1 MGEYVLKIEKLENGY
16 EVEVR
21 DEEQEK
27 KNNAP
32 SKKGGAPVEWKS
44 PWKAY
49 AFSTDKEVIAFITR
63 RLAALP
69 KSEHDEFNDAA
80 EAAFK
85 E

>member
-16 EVEVR
+16 EVEVK
-21 DEEQEK
+21 DSAQEK
-27 KNNAP
+27 KNNTP
-32 SKKGGAPVEWKS
+32 SKKNGPAIEWKD

-49 AFSTDKEVIAFITR
+49 AFSTDKEVIAFVKR
-63 RLAALP
+63 HLSSLP
-69 KSEHDEFNDAA
+69 KSSQDDFNDAA